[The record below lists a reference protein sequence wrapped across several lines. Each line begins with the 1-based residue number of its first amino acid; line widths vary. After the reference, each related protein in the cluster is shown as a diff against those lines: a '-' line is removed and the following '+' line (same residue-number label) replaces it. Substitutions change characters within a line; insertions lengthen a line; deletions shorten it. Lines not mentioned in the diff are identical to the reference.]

1 MFSMILVLFVIS
13 LNLQTSKVGNP
24 EPRFHKGVV
33 PNPGGCPVTAYAITQ
48 VGCNVGLVNQVLKVK
63 EITSYRW

>member
-1 MFSMILVLFVIS
+1 MFSMILVLFVIF

-24 EPRFHKGVV
+24 ETQIPWVV